1 MIRPFD
7 LWGQRG
13 WCNQEVVGESNYAK
27 EIRAALGADF
37 KSYGTEVERDV
48 YLIPE
53 PTNRFDPNAVKVV
66 YGGQTLGYLPKGQ
79 AEAYSPILTALVNQ
93 GWTPRVRARIWG
105 REDEDWDGRRRP
117 EFAGSVTLDL
127 AEPHMIVP
135 ANMPPVD
142 LHVMLPQ
149 GRVVQVTG
157 EEKHMTHLAQ
167 LVSTQGECW
176 IYVTLHQ
183 VEEQRARSTRT
194 LVEVR
199 VNGEPAGT
207 LSPTTSAEMLP
218 VLAHLAELDMLT
230 AARAILRGNRVKA
243 DITLNVC
250 KASSLTD
257 AWLDAPPAAEGARPA
272 EPPAAEIRGDDVA
285 PVQQWRFVVPPEWP
299 PPPAGWV
306 PHQGWR
312 PDPSWPPVPDGWQ
325 FWVRA

>member
-1 MIRPFD
+1 M
-7 LWGQRG
+7 
-13 WCNQEVVGESNYAK
+13 EK
-27 EIRAALGADF
+27 
-37 KSYGTEVERDV
+37 DV
-48 YLIPE
+48 HLIPE

-66 YGGQTLGYLPKGQ
+66 YGGQTLGYLPRDQ
-79 AEAYSPILTALVNQ
+79 AKVYSPALTALVNQ
-93 GWTPRVRARIWG
+93 GWTPQVRARIWG
-105 REDEDWDGRRRP
+105 RDDEDWDGRRRP
-117 EFAGSVTLDL
+117 QFVGSVTLDL

-157 EEKHMTHLAQ
+157 EEKYMTHLAQ
-167 LVSTQGECW
+167 LVSPQGECW

-183 VEEQRARSTRT
+183 VEQQRARSTRT

-207 LSPTTSAEMLP
+207 LSPATSAEMLP
-218 VLAHLAELDMLT
+218 VLSHLSELGMLT
-230 AARAILRGNRVKA
+230 GARAVLKGNRVKA
-243 DITLNVC
+243 DVTLNVC

-257 AWLDAPPAAEGARPA
+257 AWLDAPPAAEGARSAQQATTESPG
-272 EPPAAEIRGDDVA
+272 RDVA
-285 PVQQWRFVVPPEWP
+285 PVQQWRFAVPPGWP

-306 PHQGWR
+306 PPQGWR
-312 PDPSWPPVPDGWQ
+312 PDPSWPSAPDDWQ

>member
-13 WCNQEVVGESNYAK
+13 WCSQEVVGESNYAK

-37 KSYGTEVERDV
+37 KSYGSEVEKDV

-66 YGGQTLGYLPKGQ
+66 YGGQTLGYLPKDQ
-79 AEAYSPILTALVNQ
+79 AKAYSPVLTALVNE
-93 GWTPRVRARIWG
+93 GWTPQVRARIWG
-105 REDEDWDGRRRP
+105 REEEEWDGRRRP
-117 EFAGSVTLDL
+117 QFVGSVTLDL
-127 AEPHMIVP
+127 TEPHMIVP
-135 ANMPPVD
+135 ANMPPAD
-142 LHVMLPQ
+142 LHVMLPH

-157 EEKHMTHLAQ
+157 EEKYMTHLAQ
-167 LVSTQGECW
+167 LLSPQGECW
-176 IYVTLHQ
+176 IYATLHQ
-183 VEEQRARSTRT
+183 VEQQRARSTRT

-207 LSPTTSAEMLP
+207 LSPATSAEMLP
-218 VLAHLAELDMLT
+218 VLAHLSELGMLT
-230 AARAILRGNRVKA
+230 AARAVLKGNRVKA
-243 DITLNVC
+243 DVTLNVC

-257 AWLDAPPAAEGARPA
+257 AWLDAPPATEGAWPA
-272 EPPAAEIRGDDVA
+272 QQAAAESPGHDVA
-285 PVQQWRFVVPPEWP
+285 PVQQWRFVVPPGWP

-306 PHQGWR
+306 PPQGWR
-312 PDPSWPPVPDGWQ
+312 PDPSWPPAPDDWQ